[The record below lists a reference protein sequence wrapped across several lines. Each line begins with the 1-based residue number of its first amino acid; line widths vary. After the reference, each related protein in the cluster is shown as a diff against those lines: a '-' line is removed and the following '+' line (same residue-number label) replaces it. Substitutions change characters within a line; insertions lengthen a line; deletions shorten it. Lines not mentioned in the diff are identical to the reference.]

1 MVKQELI
8 PVGCVPPAL
17 YHTGGVSV
25 HGESLSRGSLCLGES
40 LSEGVSVQGYL
51 SENRF
56 IKLLHGDE
64 ERTDSNFMY

>member
-1 MVKQELI
+1 MVKQECI
-8 PVGCVPPAL
+8 PVGCVPPVL

-25 HGESLSRGSLCLGES
+25 QGQCLSG
-40 LSEGVSVQGYL
+40 GVSVQGFL